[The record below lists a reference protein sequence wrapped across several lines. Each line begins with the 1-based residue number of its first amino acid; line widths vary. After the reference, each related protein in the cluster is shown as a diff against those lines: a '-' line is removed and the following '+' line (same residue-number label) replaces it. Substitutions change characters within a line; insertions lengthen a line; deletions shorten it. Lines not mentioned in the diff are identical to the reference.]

1 MSLAGP
7 PVERAAHAAALPLQ
21 GLGGQ
26 QAAQP
31 LPHQARV
38 HARLRHQPLEYQF
51 YVGALELGCRL
62 TRAANGRQVVLA
74 GSRGPHSVPTNAA
87 TIMWPSCS
95 GLSRFSSTAL
105 GGDAVLQDPAQVIGV
120 GAVEGTPQA
129 RPWKSS
135 SRSLAAPSRASSP
148 SWRARSATRPS
159 SRRPARS
166 TGGWRA
172 GFWQRGERER
182 PRP

>member
-1 MSLAGP
+1 M
-7 PVERAAHAAALPLQ
+7 ERAAHAAALPLQ

-120 GAVEGTPQA
+120 GAVEGAPQA
-129 RPWKSS
+129 RLVEVVLEILGGALQGKQPFMARPVGDPTIVSTACS
-135 SRSLAAPSRASSP
+135 VYGGLASRFL
-148 SWRARSATRPS
+148 ATR
-159 SRRPARS
+159 
-166 TGGWRA
+166 
-172 GFWQRGERER
+172 
-182 PRP
+182 